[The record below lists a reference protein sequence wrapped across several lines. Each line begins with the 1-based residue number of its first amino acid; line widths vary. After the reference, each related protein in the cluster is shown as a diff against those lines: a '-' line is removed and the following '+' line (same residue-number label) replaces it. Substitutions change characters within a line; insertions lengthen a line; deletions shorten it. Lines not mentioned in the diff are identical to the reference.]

1 MKIVGI
7 GIDIIDN
14 DRIKSLLKNNS
25 FINRTFSKKEISVSK
40 RILNKTNF
48 FSKRFAAK
56 EAFSKAL
63 GTGFRNNL
71 NFNDIEI
78 VNDKL
83 GKPYYLI
90 NNKIKQI
97 IKKKK
102 KVNKFKLFLSISDEK
117 DYSVAFIIIQ
127 KISWFQ
133 KKQ

>member
-102 KVNKFKLFLSISDEK
+102 KVNNFKLFLSISDEK

-127 KISWFQ
+127 KIS
-133 KKQ
+133 

>member
-25 FINRTFSKKEISVSK
+25 FINRTFSKKEISISK

-127 KISWFQ
+127 KIS
-133 KKQ
+133 